1 MTCLTH
7 IRHLIDVCRIEL
19 QYFGHLMQTADSMEK
34 NLMLGRIAGRRR
46 RARQKM
52 RLLDGITNLMDMILS
67 KLQETV
73 KDREE
78 QFTRKAHRIQHIV
91 ILMAVNRKNE
101 SIQNKI
107 RKGKRHSGQNPEETR
122 SKLPRFLSL

>member
-73 KDREE
+73 KDREAWCVAVHGVAKS
-78 QFTRKAHRIQHIV
+78 QTR
-91 ILMAVNRKNE
+91 L
-101 SIQNKI
+101 
-107 RKGKRHSGQNPEETR
+107 GD
-122 SKLPRFLSL
+122 

>member
-1 MTCLTH
+1 MLK
-7 IRHLIDVCRIEL
+7 LKL

-73 KDREE
+73 KDRE
-78 QFTRKAHRIQHIV
+78 AWCV
-91 ILMAVNRKNE
+91 AVHGVA
-101 SIQNKI
+101 QL
-107 RKGKRHSGQNPEETR
+107 HM
-122 SKLPRFLSL
+122 